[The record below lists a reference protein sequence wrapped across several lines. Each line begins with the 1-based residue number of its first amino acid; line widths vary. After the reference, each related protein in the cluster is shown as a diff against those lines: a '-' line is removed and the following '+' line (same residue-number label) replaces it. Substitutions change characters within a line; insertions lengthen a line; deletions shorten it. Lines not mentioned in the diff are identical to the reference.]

1 MRREFPAKVRLA
13 AFQRA
18 NGCCEGVLGNGKP
31 CGAKLSVG
39 KYEFDHD
46 NPDGL
51 TGEPTLANCVV
62 LCAQCHKDKTKKDV
76 ANIARAKRREI
87 KHLGAKPK
95 SRAWS
100 TRYRKRMDGTVVLRN
115 AD

>member
-1 MRREFPAKVRLA
+1 MARREFSAKVRLA

-18 NGCCEGVLGNGKP
+18 NGCCEGRLGNGHP

-51 TGEPTLANCVV
+51 MGEPTLANCVV
-62 LCAQCHKDKTKKDV
+62 LCAQCHKDKTKKDI

-87 KHLGAKPK
+87 QHVARAKP
-95 SRAWS
+95 RPWS
-100 TRYRKRMDGTVVLRN
+100 TKYRKKVDGSIVLR
-115 AD
+115 